1 MNEKRRIGWIITSMA
16 GILLVTL
23 LAAELP
29 VQDALPAQEM
39 VRSNESI
46 AGEIGGGILP
56 SSVGQEPP
64 PPPPGRPGE
73 NDEEG
78 DEDDEGG
85 DVGTTT
91 VVERHTIWRILF
103 PYETL
108 GDAVKTALV
117 DIVDEMTNGLV
128 SQIQDALNHLGRTVL
143 QQEGMFLD
151 VRRDLWRVSIVIAGI
166 LMPLSFMISVGSALK
181 DGTSSVTGYASARE
195 AILNW
200 VIAAGAAVSSYF
212 ILTKGIELASMSMVA
227 IFEGLLGEIN
237 SSFNLGDNIIGSLIL
252 SGMMTATPGLGQIF
266 MSFFGMLLAVG
277 LIASIGLALLARE
290 VILLLIVG
298 IAPITLIL
306 GSIGPLR
313 WLSGIWTKITTVALI
328 LGPANALLIGAAA
341 MLGMKAHQT
350 GLSGGGIT
358 DRILGYLVALGI
370 LSVLIGLNTLI
381 GKTVYGAVI
390 EIAGKAMKGVM
401 AVVNL
406 AGIALGVAAAPA
418 IAGMVGGTGAAAATG
433 TAASTGTAA
442 TTTGGMGSVAEASSQ
457 MRLTNA
463 IGQGIARTGL
473 PGTKGFAA
481 GLNVGGAAEAHKQV
495 KQGIAQAAEAKESER
510 TARQD
515 LKTRGEPWVESDLSM
530 GAAIDTAHGELSES
544 LSAGGTRGVLAST
557 GIAPEDASMRL
568 DYGTQFSRNLMG
580 VAEKHGIDMQAGLRQ
595 LGYPGTNAQNAGTGY
610 ARSSISQAAFGHA
623 SPYKN
628 PVPWRNLPQ
637 EFTAVDLD
645 VSRQILSSARQHSY
659 SHAPSEIMIDNV
671 AQVAYQRRIQ
681 LNEAPYSIVNEATKA
696 PDLNLWMR
704 DSYNNLPDR
713 SLAEDLRKGLGL

>member
-1 MNEKRRIGWIITSMA
+1 MIEKRRIGWILIVMA

-29 VQDALPAQEM
+29 IQDTLPAQEM
-39 VRSNESI
+39 VMSNESI

-56 SSVGQEPP
+56 SAVGKEPP
-64 PPPPGRPGE
+64 PPPPRPPGE
-73 NDEEG
+73 EDEEG
-78 DEDDEGG
+78 DKGDEGG

-108 GDAVKTALV
+108 GDAVKKALV

-128 SQIQDALNHLGRTVL
+128 LQIQDALNHLGRTVL
-143 QQEGMFLD
+143 QQEGIFMG

-237 SSFNLGDNIIGSLIL
+237 SSFNLGDNIIGTLIL

-290 VILLLIVG
+290 VILLLVVG
-298 IAPITLIL
+298 IAPIMLIL

-313 WLSGIWTKITTVALI
+313 WLNGIWTKITTVALV

-341 MLGMKAHQT
+341 LLGMKAHQT

-433 TAASTGTAA
+433 TAGTAA
-442 TTTGGMGSVAEASSQ
+442 TTTGGLGSVAEASSQ

-473 PGTKGFAA
+473 PGTKGFAT
-481 GLNVGGAAEAHKQV
+481 GLNVGSAAEAHKQV
-495 KQGIAQAAEAKESER
+495 KQGIAQAAEAKESEG
-510 TARQD
+510 TARQE

-530 GAAIDTAHGELSES
+530 DAAINSAHGELTES

-568 DYGTQFSRNLMG
+568 DYGLQFSRNIMN
-580 VAEKHGIDMQAGLRQ
+580 VAEKNGLDMQAGLRQ
-595 LGYPGTNAQNAGTGY
+595 LGFPGTNAQNAGTGY

-659 SHAPSEIMIDNV
+659 SHAPSESMIDNV

-704 DSYNNLPDR
+704 NSYNNLPDR

>member
-1 MNEKRRIGWIITSMA
+1 MA
-16 GILLVTL
+16 GVLLVTL

-29 VQDALPAQEM
+29 IQDTLPSQEM
-39 VRSNESI
+39 VMSNESI
-46 AGEIGGGILP
+46 AGEIGGGVLP
-56 SSVGQEPP
+56 SAVGKEPP
-64 PPPPGRPGE
+64 PPPPRPPGE
-73 NDEEG
+73 EDKEG
-78 DEDDEGG
+78 DKGDEGG

-143 QQEGMFLD
+143 QQEGIFTD
-151 VRRDLWRVSIVIAGI
+151 VRRDLWQVSIVIAGI

-237 SSFNLGDNIIGSLIL
+237 SSFNLGDNIIGTLIL

-290 VILLLIVG
+290 VILLLVVG
-298 IAPITLIL
+298 IAPIMLIL

-313 WLSGIWTKITTVALI
+313 WLNGIWTKITTVALV

-341 MLGMKAHQT
+341 LLGMKAHQT

-418 IAGMVGGTGAAAATG
+418 IAGMMGGTGAAAATG
-433 TAASTGTAA
+433 TAGTAA
-442 TTTGGMGSVAEASSQ
+442 TTTGGLGSVAEASSQ
-457 MRLTNA
+457 MRLTNS

-473 PGTKGFAA
+473 PGTKGFSA
-481 GLNVGGAAEAHKQV
+481 GLNVGSAAEAHKQV

-510 TARQD
+510 TARQE

-530 GAAIDTAHGELSES
+530 DAAINSAHGELTES

-568 DYGTQFSRNLMG
+568 DYGMKFSRNLVG

-595 LGYPGTNAQNAGTGY
+595 LGFPGTNAQNAGTGY

-645 VSRQILSSARQHSY
+645 VSRQILSSARQHSF
-659 SHAPSEIMIDNV
+659 SHAPSESMIDNV

-681 LNEAPYSIVNEATKA
+681 LNDAPYRIVNEATKA

>member
-1 MNEKRRIGWIITSMA
+1 MNEKRRIGWIITGMA

-143 QQEGMFLD
+143 HQEGMFLD

-252 SGMMTATPGLGQIF
+252 SGMMTATPGPGQIF

-341 MLGMKAHQT
+341 LLGLKAHQT

-418 IAGMVGGTGAAAATG
+418 IAGMVGGTGAA
-433 TAASTGTAA
+433 
-442 TTTGGMGSVAEASSQ
+442 TTGGLGSVAEASSQ
-457 MRLTNA
+457 MRLTSA

-481 GLNVGGAAEAHKQV
+481 GLNIGGAAEAHKQV
-495 KQGIAQAAEAKESER
+495 KQGIAKAAEAKESER
-510 TARQD
+510 TARQE

-530 GAAIDTAHGELSES
+530 NEAINSAHGELTES

-568 DYGTQFSRNLMG
+568 DYGMQFSRNLMG

-595 LGYPGTNAQNAGTGY
+595 LGFPGTNAQNAGTGY

-659 SHAPSEIMIDNV
+659 SHAPSESMIDNV

>member
-1 MNEKRRIGWIITSMA
+1 MNENRRIGWILIGMA
-16 GILLVTL
+16 GVLLVTL

-29 VQDALPAQEM
+29 IQDTLPSQEM
-39 VRSNESI
+39 VMSNESI

-56 SSVGQEPP
+56 SAVGKEPP
-64 PPPPGRPGE
+64 PPPPRPPGE
-73 NDEEG
+73 EDKEG
-78 DEDDEGG
+78 DKGDEGG

-143 QQEGMFLD
+143 QQEGIFTD
-151 VRRDLWRVSIVIAGI
+151 VRRDLWQVSIVIAGI

-237 SSFNLGDNIIGSLIL
+237 SSFNLGDNIIGTLIL

-290 VILLLIVG
+290 VILLLVVG
-298 IAPITLIL
+298 IAPIMLIL

-313 WLSGIWTKITTVALI
+313 WLNGIWTKITTVALV

-341 MLGMKAHQT
+341 LLGMKAHQT

-418 IAGMVGGTGAAAATG
+418 IAGMMGGTGAAAATG
-433 TAASTGTAA
+433 TAGTAA
-442 TTTGGMGSVAEASSQ
+442 TTTGGLGSVAEASSQ
-457 MRLTNA
+457 MRLTNS

-473 PGTKGFAA
+473 PGTKGFSA
-481 GLNVGGAAEAHKQV
+481 GLNVGSAAEAHKQV

-510 TARQD
+510 TARQE

-530 GAAIDTAHGELSES
+530 DAAINSAHGELTES

-568 DYGTQFSRNLMG
+568 DYGMKFSRNLVG

-595 LGYPGTNAQNAGTGY
+595 LGFPGTNAQNAGTGY

-645 VSRQILSSARQHSY
+645 VSRQILSSARQHSF
-659 SHAPSEIMIDNV
+659 SHAPSESMIDNV

-681 LNEAPYSIVNEATKA
+681 LNDAPYRIVNEATKA

>member
-1 MNEKRRIGWIITSMA
+1 MNEKRRIGWILIGMA

-29 VQDALPAQEM
+29 IQDTLPAQEM
-39 VRSNESI
+39 VMSNESI

-56 SSVGQEPP
+56 SAVGKEPP
-64 PPPPGRPGE
+64 PPPPRPPGKE
-73 NDEEG
+73 DEEG

-108 GDAVKTALV
+108 GDAVKKALV

-128 SQIQDALNHLGRTVL
+128 LQIQDALNHLGRTVL
-143 QQEGMFLD
+143 QQEGIFMG

-237 SSFNLGDNIIGSLIL
+237 SSFNLGDNIIGTLIL

-290 VILLLIVG
+290 VILLLVVG
-298 IAPITLIL
+298 IAPIMLIL

-313 WLSGIWTKITTVALI
+313 WLNGIWTKITTVALI

-341 MLGMKAHQT
+341 LLGMKAHQT

-418 IAGMVGGTGAAAATG
+418 IAGMVGGTGASAATG
-433 TAASTGTAA
+433 TAGTAA
-442 TTTGGMGSVAEASSQ
+442 TTTGGLGSVAEASSQ

-510 TARQD
+510 TARQE

-530 GAAIDTAHGELSES
+530 DAAINSAHGELTES

-568 DYGTQFSRNLMG
+568 DYGMQFSRNLMG
-580 VAEKHGIDMQAGLRQ
+580 VAEKHGLDMRSGLRQ
-595 LGYPGTNAQNAGTGY
+595 LGFPGTNAQNAGTGY

-659 SHAPSEIMIDNV
+659 SHAPSESMIDNV

-713 SLAEDLRKGLGL
+713 SLAEDLRKRLGL